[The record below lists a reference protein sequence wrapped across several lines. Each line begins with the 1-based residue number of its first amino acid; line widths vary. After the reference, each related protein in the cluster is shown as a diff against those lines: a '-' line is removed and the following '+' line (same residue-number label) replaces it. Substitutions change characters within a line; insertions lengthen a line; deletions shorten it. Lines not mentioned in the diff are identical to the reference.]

1 MIRPPPRSPLFPS
14 PPLFRP
20 RAQQAPAGPR
30 ARTPDVCPPAAAVHA
45 HPVEHGLAGAPR
57 PAARPQ
63 VDAMPPLD
71 QPAEDLVE
79 VDFGAAG
86 VWILTVVPVDQQD
99 PHSAPN
105 SRATASS
112 TPFTNAGALAPA
124 NQWASFTAS
133 SMTTRG
139 GVAPSASSASA
150 RRRML
155 FSTTPTRSSRQCSAA
170 SATRRS
176 NSGSPAIAFA
186 ARSAPRSKPSG
197 MCPNPPARR
206 DTSVAID
213 GRPDNS
219 HAYRSWRARARAL
232 VSGRCTA
239 ELGQDVGCGERRLGR
254 FVALVPGRASRPRQ
268 RLLER
273 FGGQHPEPDGEPMSE
288 RDVAEPARRLAR
300 DVLEVRRLASDHAA
314 ERHDRPIPPA
324 RGRSFRGHRQLE
336 RPRDPDHVH
345 PRVRH
350 ALLLQ
355 AAARS
360 LEQPARDGLVIAGDQ
375 HGHADLTR
383 RAGRTLELGHGQW
396 VSRWPSLSRLASR

>member
-1 MIRPPPRSPLFPS
+1 MTSTRSRRIPR
-14 PPLFRP
+14 
-20 RAQQAPAGPR
+20 
-30 ARTPDVCPPAAAVHA
+30 RTRSSRVLSEIAWNASRRYTRGNKRSAAHTVAA
-45 HPVEHGLAGAPR
+45 IGQLASAN
-57 PAARPQ
+57 
-63 VDAMPPLD
+63 
-71 QPAEDLVE
+71 
-79 VDFGAAG
+79 AG
-86 VWILTVVPVDQQD
+86 VWILAVVPVDQQD

-176 NSGSPAIAFA
+176 NSGSPAIALA

-197 MCPNPPARR
+197 TRPNPPASRA
-206 DTSVAID
+206 TSVAID

-219 HAYRSWRARARAL
+219 QAYRSWRARARAL
-232 VSGRCTA
+232 VSGGCTA
-239 ELGQDVGCGERRLGR
+239 ELGQDVRRGESRLGR
-254 FVALVPGRASRPRQ
+254 LVAFVPGRAARPRH

-273 FGGQHPEPDGEPMSE
+273 FSGQHPEPDGEAMGE
-288 RDVAEPARRLAR
+288 RDGAEPAGRLAR
-300 DVLEVRRLASDHAA
+300 DVLEVRRLAADHAA
-314 ERHDRPIPPA
+314 ERHDRRVPPA
-324 RGRSFRGHRQLE
+324 RGCGFRGHGQLE

-345 PRVRH
+345 APVRH
-350 ALLLQ
+350 PLLLQ
-355 AAARS
+355 ALARA
-360 LEQPARDGLVIAGDQ
+360 LEQPARDDLVVTGDQ

-383 RAGRTLELGHGQW
+383 RAGRTLELGHGQ
-396 VSRWPSLSRLASR
+396 